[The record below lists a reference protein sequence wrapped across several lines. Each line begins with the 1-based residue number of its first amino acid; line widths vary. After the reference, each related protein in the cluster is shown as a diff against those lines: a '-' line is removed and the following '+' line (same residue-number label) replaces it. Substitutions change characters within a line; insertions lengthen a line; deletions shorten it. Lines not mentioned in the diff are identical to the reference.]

1 MRRLLLSAAAMLLLG
16 IAAGFVWLWLAN
28 PAEWEAR
35 AEGIVLTEAAAKGEF
50 SVIVVFVLI
59 GAVTS
64 WLWAWATTVVLGDI
78 GWVITP
84 IVVVLSV
91 LAAVIAWRVGVEL
104 GPPDP
109 ASVPGVEVGDTIP
122 AQLAVDGVAP
132 FLVWPIFALVGVVLG
147 TLGQRDRA
155 ADDRAPAAVDQT
167 G

>member
-1 MRRLLLSAAAMLLLG
+1 MLLLG

-35 AEGIVLTEAAAKGEF
+35 AEGIVLTEAAARGEF
-50 SVIVVFVLI
+50 AVIVVFVLI

-64 WLWAWATTVVLGDI
+64 LAWAWGATVVLGDI

-91 LAAVIAWRVGVEL
+91 VASILAWRVGVEL

-109 ASVPGVEVGDTIP
+109 GSVSGVKVGDTIP
-122 AQLAVDGVAP
+122 ARLAIDGVAP

-147 TLGQRDRA
+147 TMGQRESAGVERS
-155 ADDRAPAAVDQT
+155 
-167 G
+167 GSS